1 MKKKTILAATALLML
16 VAGCSTK
23 QEVSKVDYKTYLEQ
37 VEIIKAQKKALEYAD
52 SVMDK
57 NQLFDTDGSDTM
69 AKYLE
74 YSSLASKLI
83 QR

>member
-1 MKKKTILAATALLML
+1 MAATVVMML

-23 QEVSKVDYKTYLEQ
+23 QEVSKVDYKIYLKQ

-74 YSSLASKLI
+74 YSSLAGKLI